1 MTCCVVRLLLT
12 DELEVLHE
20 VAHGEVRGVALPTI
34 AELFAQAQRL
44 LIGRVERE
52 HAIADARERTRDQQV
67 LRHRQ
72 ARHEDGRVR
81 LLGRA
86 RVVEEL
92 LLVLLAPVR
101 EPELHP
107 LVGLEARELGVDVD
121 IESDIGRVDRRSVVR
136 LSEG

>member
-81 LLGRA
+81 LLRGR
-86 RVVEEL
+86 RVLEDL
-92 LLVLLAPVR
+92 LLVLLAPR
-101 EPELHP
+101 DTRIQAELDA
-107 LVGLEARELGVDVD
+107 LLGLEARELCPDV
-121 IESDIGRVDRRSVVR
+121 EVVEVR
-136 LSEG
+136 